1 MSKLPRVADIV
12 LPLLKDAGLYG
23 PYGDVGERVYTWIPD
38 VDYRNYPL
46 IEVRRVGGGRHA
58 RYPVQMGFPVIELS
72 AYTNVGLPET
82 EQLFEDALEVLYDA
96 VFQQTMTDAG
106 HLSSMK
112 ETMGATQFGSPFQD
126 SWKVMGLIKL
136 GIRPPKPHN

>member
-1 MSKLPRVADIV
+1 MSSLPPVWKIV
-12 LPLLKDAGLYG
+12 LPILKAANLTGSYG
-23 PYGDVGERVYTWIPD
+23 NVGDRVFTWIPD
-38 VDYRNYPL
+38 VDYRSYPL
-46 IEVRRVGGGRHA
+46 IEVRRVGGDRHA
-58 RYPVQMGFPVIELS
+58 RYPFQMAFPVIELS

-96 VFQQTMTDAG
+96 VFQRTITDAG

-126 SWKVMGLIKL
+126 SWKVMGLIRL
-136 GIRPPKPHN
+136 GIRPPKTP